1 MAEIAGLLRS
11 RTAPSAARERL
22 FLGMEVVDQAYAL
35 EVGLVR
41 EILRIPRIYSLP
53 KVPAFLKGVLD
64 LRGAILPVV
73 DFRERLGYGP
83 VDLKKGRVVVASI
96 GSTAVGL
103 LVDAVVEVFAVPE
116 EELKS
121 PPPMV
126 KGQKLEFIEAMV
138 KRESRLY
145 LVLAARSLF
154 SAQEFASLEGAAW
167 SKKT

>member
-1 MAEIAGLLRS
+1 MSEIAGLLRS
-11 RTAPSAARERL
+11 RVAPSAEKERL

-41 EILRIPRIYSLP
+41 EILKIPRIYSLP
-53 KVPAFLKGVLD
+53 KVPAFLKGVID
-64 LRGAILPVV
+64 LRGTILPVV

-96 GSTAVGL
+96 GSAAVGL
-103 LVDAVVEVFAVPE
+103 LVDAVVEVFSVLE
-116 EELKS
+116 GELK
-121 PPPMV
+121 PPPSMV
-126 KGQKLEFIEAMV
+126 KGQRLEFIEAMA
-138 KRESRLY
+138 KREARLY

-167 SKKT
+167 SKKP